1 MINYKR
7 LFSAC
12 CRERGLDDDD
22 DENDDDD
29 GDDADDY
36 DDDGQWSFAAGKDGD
51 PRCRA
56 AGIEDTAQ
64 RRVSIGEKEQKIKK
78 KNTE

>member
-1 MINYKR
+1 MIIY
-7 LFSAC
+7 
-12 CRERGLDDDD
+12 
-22 DENDDDD
+22 
-29 GDDADDY
+29 
-36 DDDGQWSFAAGKDGD
+36 FAAGKDGD

-78 KNTE
+78 KHRITGKRRQSIIGGKCHFVLG